1 MGVTSEAMIPAV
13 RGTILAVDDEPD
25 ILVALEDLLE
35 DEYRVLTTSRPAEA
49 LELIA
54 AEPDIDVILS
64 DQRMPGLTGDAL
76 LARAREISDAQAILL
91 TGYAD
96 ISAVVSA
103 LNRGGITGYVTKP
116 WDPSLLRNAVRSAY
130 ERHRLAREL
139 ATERALLRGLLDHSS
154 DAIAFKD
161 GQGRFLRLNA
171 RMAERLGAPSVEA
184 CLGRSE
190 ADFLRSDLA
199 ADVAAADRAAI
210 ESGAPTETTMTEGA
224 SEAAQTWRQVTR
236 VPIRDAA
243 GAVVHLAV
251 IARDITEQRQLEL
264 RLRQAD
270 KMQALG
276 TLAGGV
282 AHDFNNLLTAIL
294 GSLELALP
302 KVAGDARLTRLM
314 TNAAQAA
321 QRGAALTKRLLT
333 FSHRRDLQARVVDL
347 NAVIRG
353 MDDLLGRS
361 LGGFVQVEHDLRDD
375 LWPVKVDP
383 DQLELAILNL
393 CINGRD
399 AMPEGGVV
407 VLSTRN
413 ETVRG
418 SQGRNPQGQNPQGPN
433 PQGASPKG
441 RALPDA
447 NLRDPNLKDG
457 DYAVIAIRDTGTGI
471 PPEILGRVFE
481 PFFTTKG
488 VGQGTGLGLAM
499 VFGLVQQSG
508 GTIRIDSTVG
518 HGTTVLLYLPRSRE
532 PVEAVPTAPAAPT
545 PAPRRA
551 RILVVDDDPQ
561 VRHVTAS
568 FLNGFGYDEV
578 AVASGEAALERLDAE
593 RFDLVV
599 ADLAM
604 PGMSGLDLAEAV
616 RRRWPA
622 LPFLLVTGHAEA
634 ARIPAEFTVLEKPFP
649 SADLAARVAA
659 LLGPAG

>member
-1 MGVTSEAMIPAV
+1 MSVGVTSGASKPAV

-139 ATERALLRGLLDHSS
+139 ATERALLRGLLDHAG

-161 GQGRFLRLNA
+161 TGGRFLRLNT
-171 RMAERLGAPSVEA
+171 RMARRLGAPSVEA
-184 CLGRSE
+184 CLGRRETEFAVPGSE
-190 ADFLRSDLA
+190 DAE
-199 ADVAAADRAAI
+199 AADRAAI
-210 ESGAPTETTMTEGA
+210 ASGVPTEIVVGGA
-224 SEAAQTWRQVTR
+224 EAAQAAPGETWSQVTR
-236 VPIRDAA
+236 VPIRDEA

-302 KVAGDARLTRLM
+302 KVAGDARLSRLM
-314 TNAAQAA
+314 TNATQAA

-361 LGGFVQVEHDLRDD
+361 LGGFVQVEHDLSEH
-375 LWPVKVDP
+375 LWPAKVDP

-399 AMPEGGVV
+399 AMPEGGIVA
-407 VLSTRN
+407 LSTHN
-413 ETVRG
+413 ETVSG
-418 SQGRNPQGQNPQGPN
+418 STDPN
-433 PQGASPKG
+433 LQ
-441 RALPDA
+441 
-447 NLRDPNLKDG
+447 DPNLKPG

-508 GTIRIDSTVG
+508 GTIRIDSEVG
-518 HGTTVLLYLPRSRE
+518 RGTTVMLYLPRSRE
-532 PVEAVPTAPAAPT
+532 AVEGTAAVRSVPAPAT
-545 PAPRRA
+545 RRA
-551 RILVVDDDPQ
+551 RILVVDDDTQ

-568 FLNGFGYDEV
+568 FLNGFGYDE
-578 AVASGEAALERLDAE
+578 AEVASGEAALERLEAE

-604 PGMSGLDLAEAV
+604 PGMSGIDLAEEV
-616 RRRWPA
+616 RRRWPS

-634 ARIPAEFTVLEKPFP
+634 ARIPADFSVLEKPFP
-649 SADLAARVAA
+649 SADLAARVAG
-659 LLGPAG
+659 LLKPEG

>member
-1 MGVTSEAMIPAV
+1 MTPAV

-25 ILVALEDLLE
+25 ILVALEDLFE

-49 LELIA
+49 LALIA

-76 LARAREISDAQAILL
+76 LAQAREISDAQAILL

-103 LNRGGITGYVTKP
+103 LNRGGITGYITKP
-116 WDPSLLRNAVRSAY
+116 WDPALLRNAVRSAY

-139 ATERALLRGLLDHSS
+139 ATERALLRGLLDHSG

-161 GQGRFLRLNA
+161 TEGRFLRLNA
-171 RMAERLGAPSVEA
+171 RMAERLGAPSA
-184 CLGRSE
+184 ASCLGRTE
-190 ADFLRSDLA
+190 ADILGDGA
-199 ADVAAADRAAI
+199 GEAEAADRAAI
-210 ESGAPTETTMTEGA
+210 ESGAPTEMVAATGP
-224 SEAAQTWRQVTR
+224 EAAPGGFRESWSQITR
-236 VPIRDAA
+236 VPIRDPA
-243 GAVVHLAV
+243 GAIVHLAV
-251 IARDITEQRQLEL
+251 IARDITEQRLLET

-302 KVAGDARLTRLM
+302 KVAGDARLSRLM

-361 LGGFVQVEHDLRDD
+361 LGGFVQVERSLSDD
-375 LWPVKVDP
+375 LWSARVDP

-407 VLSTRN
+407 ALSTRN

-418 SQGRNPQGQNPQGPN
+418 ST
-433 PQGASPKG
+433 
-441 RALPDA
+441 
-447 NLRDPNLKDG
+447 DPNLKDG

-508 GTIRIDSTVG
+508 GTIRIDSEVG
-518 HGTTVLLYLPRSRE
+518 HGTTVHLYLPRSRE
-532 PVEAVPTAPAAPT
+532 AVEAAPAMQAVPA

-551 RILVVDDDPQ
+551 RVLVVDDDPQ

-568 FLNGFGYDEV
+568 FLNGFGYDEAEV
-578 AVASGEAALERLDAE
+578 PSGEAALERLAAE
-593 RFDLVV
+593 RFDIVV

-616 RRRWPA
+616 RQRFPA

-634 ARIPAEFTVLEKPFP
+634 ARIPADFSVLEKPFL

-659 LLGPAG
+659 LLESRT

>member
-1 MGVTSEAMIPAV
+1 MTMGVTGKASPPTA

-25 ILVALEDLLE
+25 ILVALEDLFE
-35 DEYRVLTTSRPAEA
+35 DEYRVITTSRPAEA

-76 LARAREISDAQAILL
+76 LARAREISDAQSILL

-103 LNRGGITGYVTKP
+103 LNRGGITGYITKP
-116 WDPSLLRNAVRSAY
+116 WDPALLRNAVRSAY

-139 ATERALLRGLLDHSS
+139 ATERALLRGLLDHSG

-161 GQGRFLRLNA
+161 TDGRFLRLNA
-171 RMAERLGAPSVEA
+171 RMAERLGAPSIEA
-184 CLGRSE
+184 CLGRTE
-190 ADFLRSDLA
+190 AALLGADAEA
-199 ADVAAADRAAI
+199 AEAADRAAI
-210 ESGAPTETTMTEGA
+210 ESGAPTEITAAGGGP
-224 SEAAQTWRQVTR
+224 EAGQTRESWNQVTR
-236 VPIRDAA
+236 VPIRDPA

-251 IARDITEQRQLEL
+251 IERDITEQRLLER

-347 NAVIRG
+347 NAVILG

-361 LGGFVQVEHDLRDD
+361 LGGFVQVERALSDD
-375 LWPVKVDP
+375 VWPVKVDP

-407 VLSTRN
+407 ALATRN
-413 ETVRG
+413 ETVR
-418 SQGRNPQGQNPQGPN
+418 
-433 PQGASPKG
+433 ASS
-441 RALPDA
+441 
-447 NLRDPNLKDG
+447 DPNLKPG

-471 PPEILGRVFE
+471 PPEI
-481 PFFTTKG
+481 
-488 VGQGTGLGLAM
+488 
-499 VFGLVQQSG
+499 
-508 GTIRIDSTVG
+508 
-518 HGTTVLLYLPRSRE
+518 
-532 PVEAVPTAPAAPT
+532 
-545 PAPRRA
+545 
-551 RILVVDDDPQ
+551 
-561 VRHVTAS
+561 
-568 FLNGFGYDEV
+568 
-578 AVASGEAALERLDAE
+578 
-593 RFDLVV
+593 
-599 ADLAM
+599 
-604 PGMSGLDLAEAV
+604 
-616 RRRWPA
+616 
-622 LPFLLVTGHAEA
+622 
-634 ARIPAEFTVLEKPFP
+634 
-649 SADLAARVAA
+649 
-659 LLGPAG
+659 

>member
-1 MGVTSEAMIPAV
+1 MTMGATGEAMRSTV

-25 ILVALEDLLE
+25 ILVALEDLFE

-76 LARAREISDAQAILL
+76 LAQAREISDAQAILL

-103 LNRGGITGYVTKP
+103 LNRGGITGYITKP
-116 WDPSLLRNAVRSAY
+116 WDPALLRNAVRSAY

-139 ATERALLRGLLDHSS
+139 ATERALLRGLLDHSG

-161 GQGRFLRLNA
+161 TEGRFLRLNA
-171 RMAERLGAPSVEA
+171 RMAGRLGAPSVAA
-184 CLGRSE
+184 CLGRGE
-190 ADFLRSDLA
+190 AEFAGPEGEA
-199 ADVAAADRAAI
+199 AEAADRAAI
-210 ESGAPTETTMTEGA
+210 ESGAPTEVMAAGGP
-224 SEAAQTWRQVTR
+224 EAAQTWRQVTR

-251 IARDITEQRQLEL
+251 IERDVTEQRLLEM

-302 KVAGDARLTRLM
+302 KVAGDARLSRLM
-314 TNAAQAA
+314 TNATQAA

-361 LGGFVQVEHDLRDD
+361 LGGFVQVERELSDD
-375 LWPVKVDP
+375 LWPAKVDP

-413 ETVRG
+413 ETVQA
-418 SQGRNPQGQNPQGPN
+418 SADPN
-433 PQGASPKG
+433 LQ
-441 RALPDA
+441 
-447 NLRDPNLKDG
+447 DPNLKAG
-457 DYAVIAIRDTGTGI
+457 DYAVVAIRDTGTGI

-508 GTIRIDSTVG
+508 GTIRIDSEVG
-518 HGTTVLLYLPRSRE
+518 RGTTVLLYLPRSHE
-532 PVEAVPTAPAAPT
+532 AVEAAAAAKAAPA

-578 AVASGEAALERLDAE
+578 AVPSGEAGLERLTAE

-616 RRRWPA
+616 RERWPD

-634 ARIPAEFTVLEKPFP
+634 ARIPADFAVLEKPFP

-659 LLGPAG
+659 LLAPET

>member
-1 MGVTSEAMIPAV
+1 MAMDSDV

-35 DEYRVLTTSRPAEA
+35 DEYRVLTATRPAEA
-49 LELIA
+49 LEMIA
-54 AEPDIDVILS
+54 AEPDIAVILS

-76 LARAREISDAQAILL
+76 LAQAREITDAQAILL

-116 WDPSLLRNAVRSAY
+116 WDPALLRNTVRGAY
-130 ERHRLAREL
+130 ERHRLAHEL
-139 ATERALLRGLLDHSS
+139 ATERALLRGLLDHSA

-161 GQGRFLRLNA
+161 AKGHFLRLNA
-171 RMAERLGAPSVEA
+171 RKAARLGAGVEA

-190 ADFLRSDLA
+190 RAFLAPEA
-199 ADVAAADRAAI
+199 AAAAEAADRAAI
-210 ESGAPTETTMTEGA
+210 AGGETTTAVAGTGAGAMQAWTE
-224 SEAAQTWRQVTR
+224 VVR
-236 VPIRDAA
+236 VPIRGAA
-243 GAVVHLAV
+243 GDVVHLAV
-251 IARDITEQRQLEL
+251 IERDITEQRLLEA

-302 KVAGDARLTRLM
+302 RVAGDARLSRLM

-333 FSHRRDLQARVVDL
+333 FSRQRDLQARVVDL
-347 NAVIRG
+347 NAVVRG

-361 LGGFVQVEHDLRDD
+361 LGGFVQVERDLAPD
-375 LWPVKVDP
+375 LWPAKVDP

-407 VLSTRN
+407 ALSTAN
-413 ETVRG
+413 TTVTG
-418 SQGRNPQGQNPQGPN
+418 S
-433 PQGASPKG
+433 A
-441 RALPDA
+441 
-447 NLRDPNLKDG
+447 DPNLKDG
-457 DYAVIAIRDTGTGI
+457 DYAVVAIQDTGTGI

-481 PFFTTKG
+481 PFFTTKA

-499 VFGLVQQSG
+499 VFGLLQQSG
-508 GTIRIDSTVG
+508 GTIRIASEVG
-518 HGTTVLLYLPRSRE
+518 QGTRVSLYLPRSRE
-532 PVEAVPTAPAAPT
+532 PVAPT
-545 PAPRRA
+545 PAPPPEDVAAPRRA

-568 FLNGFGYDEV
+568 FLSGFGYDEV
-578 AVASGEAALERLDAE
+578 AVASGEAAVARLEAGA
-593 RFDLVV
+593 FDLVV

-604 PGMSGLDLAEAV
+604 PGMSGLELAEAV

-634 ARIPAEFTVLEKPFP
+634 ARIPADHAVLEKPFL
-649 SADLAARVAA
+649 SAALGARVAA
-659 LLGPAG
+659 LLASAAAAPAAAKPAG

>member
-1 MGVTSEAMIPAV
+1 MTMGATDRPMNPGV

-25 ILVALEDLLE
+25 ILVALEDLFE

-103 LNRGGITGYVTKP
+103 LNRGGITGYITKP
-116 WDPSLLRNAVRSAY
+116 WDPALLRNAVRGAY
-130 ERHRLAREL
+130 ERHRLTREL
-139 ATERALLRGLLDHSS
+139 ATERALLRGLLDHSG

-161 GQGRFLRLNA
+161 TEGRFLRLNA
-171 RMAERLGAPSVEA
+171 RMAQRLGAPSAEGCFGRTEA
-184 CLGRSE
+184 EILGTGISGSAGE
-190 ADFLRSDLA
+190 AE
-199 ADVAAADRAAI
+199 AADRAAI
-210 ESGAPTETTMTEGA
+210 ESGAPTETVAA
-224 SEAAQTWRQVTR
+224 SGPEAAPTWNQITR
-236 VPIRDAA
+236 VPIRDPA

-251 IARDITEQRQLEL
+251 IARDITEQRLLET

-302 KVAGDARLTRLM
+302 KVAGDARLLRLM

-333 FSHRRDLQARVVDL
+333 FSHRRDLQARTVDL

-361 LGGFVQVEHDLRDD
+361 LGGFVQVERDLSDD
-375 LWPVKVDP
+375 LWPARVDP

-399 AMPEGGVV
+399 AMPEGGIVA
-407 VLSTRN
+407 LSTRN

-418 SQGRNPQGQNPQGPN
+418 STDPN
-433 PQGASPKG
+433 LQ
-441 RALPDA
+441 
-447 NLRDPNLKDG
+447 DPNLKPG

-518 HGTTVLLYLPRSRE
+518 HGTTVLLYLPRSHE
-532 PVEAVPTAPAAPT
+532 AVEAAPAAHAAPA

-551 RILVVDDDPQ
+551 RVLVVDDDPQ

-578 AVASGEAALERLDAE
+578 EVPSGEAALERLTAE
-593 RFDLVV
+593 RFDIVV

-616 RRRWPA
+616 RGRFPA

-634 ARIPAEFTVLEKPFP
+634 ARIPADFSVLEKPFL
-649 SADLAARVAA
+649 SADLAARVAS
-659 LLGPAG
+659 LLDPKA

>member
-1 MGVTSEAMIPAV
+1 MTVGTTSEAMNAGG

-35 DEYRVLTTSRPAEA
+35 DEYRVLTASRPAEA

-116 WDPSLLRNAVRSAY
+116 WDPTLLRNAVRGAY
-130 ERHRLAREL
+130 ERHRLVREL
-139 ATERALLRGLLDHSS
+139 ATERALLRGLLDHAG

-161 GQGRFLRLNA
+161 REGRFLRLNA
-171 RMAERLGAPSVEA
+171 RMAARLGAPSPEA
-184 CLGRSE
+184 CFGRTE
-190 ADFLRSDLA
+190 AAFVNPEVA
-199 ADVAAADRAAI
+199 AAAEAADRAAI
-210 ESGAPTETTMTEGA
+210 DSGAPTETVAA
-224 SEAAQTWRQVTR
+224 SGPEAAQSWSQVTR

-243 GAVVHLAV
+243 GTVVHLAV
-251 IARDITEQRQLEL
+251 IARDVTEQRLLEA

-302 KVAGDARLTRLM
+302 KVAGDARLSRLM

-361 LGGFVQVEHDLRDD
+361 LGGFVQVEHDLSPD
-375 LWPVKVDP
+375 LWPAKVDP

-407 VLSTRN
+407 ALATRN
-413 ETVRG
+413 ETVRA
-418 SQGRNPQGQNPQGPN
+418 SADPN
-433 PQGASPKG
+433 LQ
-441 RALPDA
+441 
-447 NLRDPNLKDG
+447 DPNLKPG
-457 DYAVIAIRDTGTGI
+457 DYAVIAITDTGTGI
-471 PPEILGRVFE
+471 PPEILSRVFE

-518 HGTTVLLYLPRSRE
+518 RGTTVRLYLPRSRE
-532 PVEAVPTAPAAPT
+532 AVEAAPIAPSAPA

-551 RILVVDDDPQ
+551 RVLVVDDDPQ

-568 FLNGFGYDEV
+568 FLNGFGYDEAEV
-578 AVASGEAALERLDAE
+578 PSGEAALERLESE

-604 PGMSGLDLAEAV
+604 PGMSGIDLAEAV
-616 RRRWPA
+616 RERFPA

-634 ARIPAEFTVLEKPFP
+634 ARIPADFAVLEKPFP

-659 LLGPAG
+659 LLAPKG

>member
-1 MGVTSEAMIPAV
+1 MSVGMTTNATKPTL

-49 LELIA
+49 LEMIA

-76 LARAREISDAQAILL
+76 LAQAREISDAQAILL

-116 WDPSLLRNAVRSAY
+116 WDPSLLRNAVRAAH

-139 ATERALLRGLLDHSS
+139 ATERALLRGLLDHSG

-161 GQGRFLRLNA
+161 AQGRFLRLNS
-171 RMAERLGAPSVEA
+171 RMATRLGAPSSEA
-184 CLGRSE
+184 CLGRREAEVAGPGSE
-190 ADFLRSDLA
+190 AAEAAVAADLA
-199 ADVAAADRAAI
+199 AIA
-210 ESGAPTETTMTEGA
+210 SGAPTETMVA
-224 SEAAQTWRQVTR
+224 SGPEAAQTWSQVTR

-243 GAVVHLAV
+243 GAVVNLAV
-251 IARDITEQRQLEL
+251 IERDVTEQRLLEM

-302 KVAGDARLTRLM
+302 KVAGDARLSRLM
-314 TNAAQAA
+314 TNATQAA

-333 FSHRRDLQARVVDL
+333 FSHRRDLQARVVDV

-361 LGGFVQVEHDLRDD
+361 LGGFVQVERALDD
-375 LWPVKVDP
+375 DVWPARVDP

-407 VLSTRN
+407 ALSTRN
-413 ETVRG
+413 EVVR
-418 SQGRNPQGQNPQGPN
+418 
-433 PQGASPKG
+433 AS
-441 RALPDA
+441 A
-447 NLRDPNLKDG
+447 DPNLKPG

-508 GTIRIDSTVG
+508 GTIRIDSEVG
-518 HGTTVLLYLPRSRE
+518 HGTTVLLYLPRSHEAVE
-532 PVEAVPTAPAAPT
+532 PVQAA
-545 PAPRRA
+545 
-551 RILVVDDDPQ
+551 
-561 VRHVTAS
+561 
-568 FLNGFGYDEV
+568 G
-578 AVASGEAALERLDAE
+578 
-593 RFDLVV
+593 
-599 ADLAM
+599 
-604 PGMSGLDLAEAV
+604 
-616 RRRWPA
+616 
-622 LPFLLVTGHAEA
+622 
-634 ARIPAEFTVLEKPFP
+634 
-649 SADLAARVAA
+649 
-659 LLGPAG
+659 

>member
-1 MGVTSEAMIPAV
+1 MRSIA

-25 ILVALEDLLE
+25 ILVALEDLFE

-116 WDPSLLRNAVRSAY
+116 WDPALLRSAVRGAY

-139 ATERALLRGLLDHSS
+139 ATERALLRGLLDHAG

-161 GQGRFLRLNA
+161 TEGRFLRLNA

-184 CLGRSE
+184 CLGHSE
-190 ADFLRSDLA
+190 AAFLSPEDA
-199 ADVAAADRAAI
+199 AAAAAADHAAI
-210 ESGAPTETTMTEGA
+210 ASGAPTETVVGTGP
-224 SEAAQTWRQVTR
+224 EAAQTWNQVTR

-251 IARDITEQRQLEL
+251 IARDITEQRLLEA

-302 KVAGDARLTRLM
+302 KVAGDARLSRLM

-361 LGGFVQVEHDLRDD
+361 LGGFVQVEHSLSPD
-375 LWPVKVDP
+375 LWPAKVDP

-407 VLSTRN
+407 ALSTRN
-413 ETVRG
+413 ETVTG
-418 SQGRNPQGQNPQGPN
+418 S
-433 PQGASPKG
+433 A
-441 RALPDA
+441 
-447 NLRDPNLKDG
+447 DPNLKDG

-508 GTIRIDSTVG
+508 GTIRIDSEVG
-518 HGTTVLLYLPRSRE
+518 RGTTVLLYLPRSRE
-532 PVEAVPTAPAAPT
+532 AVEATPASKAAPA

-578 AVASGEAALERLDAE
+578 EVPSGEAALERLATE

-634 ARIPAEFTVLEKPFP
+634 ARIPADFAVLEKPFP
-649 SADLAARVAA
+649 SADLAARVAT
-659 LLGPAG
+659 LLAPGT

>member
-1 MGVTSEAMIPAV
+1 MV

-25 ILVALEDLLE
+25 ILVALEDLFE
-35 DEYRVLTTSRPAEA
+35 DEYRVITTSRPAEA
-49 LELIA
+49 LALIA

-76 LARAREISDAQAILL
+76 LARAREISDAQTILL

-103 LNRGGITGYVTKP
+103 LNRGGITGYITKP
-116 WDPSLLRNAVRSAY
+116 WDPTLLRNAVRSAY
-130 ERHRLAREL
+130 ERHRLARDL
-139 ATERALLRGLLDHSS
+139 ATERALLRGLLDHAG

-161 GQGRFLRLNA
+161 RQGRFLRLNA

-184 CLGRSE
+184 CLGRTE
-190 ADFLRSDLA
+190 AAILGPAAEMAEA
-199 ADVAAADRAAI
+199 ADQAAI
-210 ESGAPTETTMTEGA
+210 ESGAPTETTVAGGT
-224 SEAAQTWRQVTR
+224 EAAQTWTVTR

-243 GAVVHLAV
+243 GTVVHLAV
-251 IARDITEQRQLEL
+251 IARDITEQRLLEV

-302 KVAGDARLTRLM
+302 KVAGDARLSRLM
-314 TNAAQAA
+314 TNATQAA

-333 FSHRRDLQARVVDL
+333 FSHRRDLQARTVDL

-361 LGGFVQVEHDLRDD
+361 LGGFVQVERALSDD
-375 LWPVKVDP
+375 LWPAKVDP

-407 VLSTRN
+407 ALSTRN

-418 SQGRNPQGQNPQGPN
+418 STDPN
-433 PQGASPKG
+433 LQ
-441 RALPDA
+441 
-447 NLRDPNLKDG
+447 DPNLKPG

-508 GTIRIDSTVG
+508 GTIRIDSEVG
-518 HGTTVLLYLPRSRE
+518 RGTTVLLYLPRSRE
-532 PVEAVPTAPAAPT
+532 AVETAPSPASAPA

-551 RILVVDDDPQ
+551 HILVVDDDPQ

-568 FLNGFGYDEV
+568 FLNGFGYDEAEV
-578 AVASGEAALERLDAE
+578 PSGEAALERLAAE

-616 RRRWPA
+616 RERWPA

-634 ARIPAEFTVLEKPFP
+634 ARIPADFAVLEKPFP

-659 LLGPAG
+659 LLAPQM

>member
-1 MGVTSEAMIPAV
+1 MTVSAMGEAMNPGL

-25 ILVALEDLLE
+25 ILVALEDLFE

-76 LARAREISDAQAILL
+76 LAQAREISDAQAILL

-103 LNRGGITGYVTKP
+103 LNRGGITGYITKP
-116 WDPSLLRNAVRSAY
+116 WDPALLRNAVRGAY
-130 ERHRLAREL
+130 ERHRLARDL
-139 ATERALLRGLLDHSS
+139 ATERALLRGLLDHSG

-161 GQGRFLRLNA
+161 TEGRFLRLNA
-171 RMAERLGAPSVEA
+171 RMAARLGAPSPES
-184 CLGRSE
+184 CLGRTE
-190 ADFLRSDLA
+190 TEILGAGADKA
-199 ADVAAADRAAI
+199 EVADRAAI
-210 ESGAPTETTMTEGA
+210 ASGAPTETVAA
-224 SEAAQTWRQVTR
+224 SGPEAAPTWNQVTR
-236 VPIRDAA
+236 VPIRDPA

-251 IARDITEQRQLEL
+251 IERDITEQRLLET

-302 KVAGDARLTRLM
+302 KVAGDARLSRLM

-361 LGGFVQVEHDLRDD
+361 LGGFVQVERSLSDD
-375 LWPVKVDP
+375 LWPAKVDP

-399 AMPEGGVV
+399 AMPEGGIVA
-407 VLSTRN
+407 LSTRN

-418 SQGRNPQGQNPQGPN
+418 ST
-433 PQGASPKG
+433 
-441 RALPDA
+441 
-447 NLRDPNLKDG
+447 DPNLKDG

-508 GTIRIDSTVG
+508 GTIRIDSAVG

-532 PVEAVPTAPAAPT
+532 AVEALPTVPAAPA

-551 RILVVDDDPQ
+551 RVLVVDDDPQ

-568 FLNGFGYDEV
+568 FLNGFGYDEAEV
-578 AVASGEAALERLDAE
+578 PSGEAALERLDAE

-616 RRRWPA
+616 RARWPA

-634 ARIPAEFTVLEKPFP
+634 ARIPADFSVLEKPFP
-649 SADLAARVAA
+649 SAELAARVAA
-659 LLGPAG
+659 LLAPEA

>member
-1 MGVTSEAMIPAV
+1 MTMGATDRSMNPAP

-25 ILVALEDLLE
+25 ILVALEDLFE

-49 LELIA
+49 LALIA

-76 LARAREISDAQAILL
+76 LAQAREISDAQAILL

-103 LNRGGITGYVTKP
+103 LNRGGITGYITKP
-116 WDPSLLRNAVRSAY
+116 WDPALLRNAVRSAY
-130 ERHRLAREL
+130 DRHRLAREL
-139 ATERALLRGLLDHSS
+139 ATERALLRGLLDHSG

-161 GQGRFLRLNA
+161 TEGRFLRLNA
-171 RMAERLGAPSVEA
+171 RMAERLGAPSPDA
-184 CLGRSE
+184 CLGRTE
-190 ADFLRSDLA
+190 AEILGA
-199 ADVAAADRAAI
+199 EAGEAEAADRAAI
-210 ESGAPTETTMTEGA
+210 ESGAPTEMAAA
-224 SEAAQTWRQVTR
+224 SGPEAAPTWSQVTR
-236 VPIRDAA
+236 VPIRDPA
-243 GAVVHLAV
+243 GAIVHLAV
-251 IARDITEQRQLEL
+251 IARDITEQRLLET

-302 KVAGDARLTRLM
+302 KVAGDARLSRLM
-314 TNAAQAA
+314 TNATQAA

-333 FSHRRDLQARVVDL
+333 FSHRRDLQARTVDL

-361 LGGFVQVEHDLRDD
+361 LGGFVQVERDLSDD
-375 LWPVKVDP
+375 LWPARVDP

-407 VLSTRN
+407 ALSTRN
-413 ETVRG
+413 ETIRD
-418 SQGRNPQGQNPQGPN
+418 ST
-433 PQGASPKG
+433 
-441 RALPDA
+441 
-447 NLRDPNLKDG
+447 DPNLKDG

-508 GTIRIDSTVG
+508 GTIRIDSAVG

-532 PVEAVPTAPAAPT
+532 AVEAAPAAQAAPA

-551 RILVVDDDPQ
+551 RVLVVDDDPQ

-568 FLNGFGYDEV
+568 FLNGFGYDEAEV
-578 AVASGEAALERLDAE
+578 PSGEAALERLAAE
-593 RFDLVV
+593 RFDIVV

-604 PGMSGLDLAEAV
+604 PGMSGLDLAGAV
-616 RRRWPA
+616 RQRFPA

-634 ARIPAEFTVLEKPFP
+634 AHIPADFSVLEKPFL
-649 SADLAARVAA
+649 SADLAARVAS
-659 LLGPAG
+659 LLDPIT

>member
-1 MGVTSEAMIPAV
+1 MTMATTSEAMNSGV

-25 ILVALEDLLE
+25 ILVALEDLFE

-76 LARAREISDAQAILL
+76 LAQAREISDAQAILL

-116 WDPSLLRNAVRSAY
+116 WDPALLRNAVRGAY
-130 ERHRLAREL
+130 ERHRLARDL
-139 ATERALLRGLLDHSS
+139 ATERALLRGLLDHSG

-161 GQGRFLRLNA
+161 TAGRFLRLNA
-171 RMAERLGAPSVEA
+171 RMAARLGAPSPES
-184 CLGRSE
+184 CLGRTESE
-190 ADFLRSDLA
+190 ILGAGADTA
-199 ADVAAADRAAI
+199 EAADRAAI
-210 ESGAPTETTMTEGA
+210 ASGAPTETVAA
-224 SEAAQTWRQVTR
+224 SGPEAAPTWNQVTR
-236 VPIRDAA
+236 VPIRDPG

-251 IARDITEQRQLEL
+251 IERDITEQRLLET

-302 KVAGDARLTRLM
+302 KVAGDARLSRLM

-361 LGGFVQVEHDLRDD
+361 LGGFVQVERSLSDD
-375 LWPVKVDP
+375 LWPARVDP

-399 AMPEGGVV
+399 AMPEGGIVA
-407 VLSTRN
+407 LSTRN
-413 ETVRG
+413 ETVQG
-418 SQGRNPQGQNPQGPN
+418 ST
-433 PQGASPKG
+433 
-441 RALPDA
+441 
-447 NLRDPNLKDG
+447 DPNLTDG

-499 VFGLVQQSG
+499 VFGLVQQSR
-508 GTIRIDSTVG
+508 GTIRIDSAVG
-518 HGTTVLLYLPRSRE
+518 RGTTVLLYLPRSRE
-532 PVEAVPTAPAAPT
+532 AVEASPTAPAAPA

-551 RILVVDDDPQ
+551 RVLVVDDDPQ

-568 FLNGFGYDEV
+568 FLNGFGYDEAEV
-578 AVASGEAALERLDAE
+578 PSGEAALERLDAE
-593 RFDLVV
+593 RFDIVV

-616 RRRWPA
+616 RARWPS

-634 ARIPAEFTVLEKPFP
+634 ARIPADFSVLEKPFP

-659 LLGPAG
+659 LLAPEA